1 METTLGDAGHN
12 EREAFIL
19 YTIEGFTLEEIADI
33 TNRSVEEVRASIRK
47 AREHLQ
53 RALPIED
60 PLKEKL
66 VEYSRSA

>member
-1 METTLGDAGHN
+1 METTLRDAGRN

-53 RALPIED
+53 RALPIKD

-66 VEYSRSA
+66 VEYSKSA